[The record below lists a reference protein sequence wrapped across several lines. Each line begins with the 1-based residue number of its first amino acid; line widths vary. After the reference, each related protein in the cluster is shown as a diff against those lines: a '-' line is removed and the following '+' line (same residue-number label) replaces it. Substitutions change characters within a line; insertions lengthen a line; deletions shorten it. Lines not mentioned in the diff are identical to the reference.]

1 MGRQL
6 QTVLVVVVALALVP
20 GCIAAACSVP
30 ELLGLQEAGESG
42 RVPYVLGI
50 MGTNPKCAQCLI
62 KCQSAVDKVACAKD
76 CAVRVPSQN
85 ALCHRSRCTVGCP
98 SSTTLS
104 SPFIAKNATQHQRTR
119 RARRPTSMPRCLSD
133 GRRCAGGGG
142 SSRSQLRSGG
152 IVLPASQSM
161 QRHVRRL

>member
-6 QTVLVVVVALALVP
+6 ETVLVVAVALALVP

-42 RVPYVLGI
+42 RVPYVLGL

-62 KCQSAVDKVACAKD
+62 KCQSAEDKVSCAKD

-85 ALCHRSRCTVGCP
+85 ALCHRSRCTVGCLPPHSAPLYREERHTTPAHTP
-98 SSTTLS
+98 STPTH
-104 SPFIAKNATQHQRTR
+104 IHAKVPVRWAPMR
-119 RARRPTSMPRCLSD
+119 RRRR
-133 GRRCAGGGG
+133 
-142 SSRSQLRSGG
+142 Q
-152 IVLPASQSM
+152 
-161 QRHVRRL
+161 

>member
-6 QTVLVVVVALALVP
+6 QNVLVVVVALALVP

-42 RVPYVLGI
+42 RVPYVLGL

-62 KCQSAVDKVACAKD
+62 KCQSAEDKVACAKD

-104 SPFIAKNATQHQRTR
+104 SPFYREERHTTPAHTPSTPTHIHCTIHAKVPVRWAPMR
-119 RARRPTSMPRCLSD
+119 RRRR
-133 GRRCAGGGG
+133 
-142 SSRSQLRSGG
+142 Q
-152 IVLPASQSM
+152 
-161 QRHVRRL
+161 